1 MPISTNERVA
11 SEIRAEI
18 ARQQRRQSDLVDV
31 LAVSQSG
38 VSARLNGR
46 IDLTLNEVV
55 AIADWLGVDPATWF
69 TRSLEV
75 AS

>member
-1 MPISTNERVA
+1 MSISTNERVT

-18 ARQQRRQSDLVDV
+18 ARQQRRQSDLVDI
-31 LAVSQSG
+31 LEVSQSG

-46 IDLTLNEVV
+46 IDLTLNELV
-55 AIADWLGVDPATWF
+55 AIADWLGVDPSDWF
-69 TRSLEV
+69 ARPFEA

>member
-1 MPISTNERVA
+1 MSISSNERVA

-18 ARQQRRQSDLVDV
+18 ARQQRRQSDLTDV
-31 LAVSQSG
+31 LDVSQSG

-46 IDLTLNEVV
+46 VDLTVNEVV
-55 AIADWLGVDPATWF
+55 AIAQWLGVDPSHWF
-69 TRSLEV
+69 GAELEV